1 MTDFITGW
9 YPGTGEGD
17 WIFQPHHPGLWVDQ
31 AGNVVA
37 DEGGIAIDAIVDAS
51 TSLEF
56 VNDLTTSVLISL
68 FTDAPASD
76 DDVIPDGT
84 VNRRGWW
91 GDPGMGSKIW
101 LLERAKA
108 LPSVAATVESYAQSA
123 LAWLVS
129 DGVAASV
136 DASAVRLGPT
146 VLQLTITILRGSG
159 KPIAI
164 TFANLWDFL

>member
-9 YPGTGEGD
+9 NPATGEGD
-17 WIFQPHHPGLWVDQ
+17 WIFQPHHPALWVDQ
-31 AGNVVA
+31 TGNVIT

-51 TSLEF
+51 TTIEF
-56 VNDLTTSVLISL
+56 INDLTTSVLISL
-68 FTDAPASD
+68 FTDAAASD

-84 VNRRGWW
+84 TNRRGWW
-91 GDPGMGSKIW
+91 GDTSMGSKIW
-101 LLERAKA
+101 LLERSKA
-108 LPSVAATVESYAQSA
+108 LPSVAAAVEGYAQNA

-129 DGVAASV
+129 DGVAASI
-136 DASAVRLGPT
+136 SARAVWLGPT
-146 VLQLTITILRGSG
+146 ALQLTVTILRGSG